1 LKADV
6 TEALQAML
14 SPIRERYLELM
25 ADPGEV
31 MRVLE
36 PGTIRAQSVAAQTYA
51 AAASAVGLI

>member
-1 LKADV
+1 
-6 TEALQAML
+6 ML
-14 SPIRERYLELM
+14 SPIRERYLELI

-36 PGTIRAQSVAAQTYA
+36 PGTIRAQIVAAQTYA